1 MFLFD
6 NLKKAYSKEHLSARE
21 AQYLAHIY
29 SWGPVVFQVARL
41 MNKYGI
47 FEMLNKAEEG
57 LTQEQVC
64 DKTKLSPYAVKCLL
78 ESALTMH
85 TVLLNPDTK
94 KFT

>member
-6 NLKKAYSKEHLSARE
+6 NLKKAYSKEQLSACE

-47 FEMLNKAEEG
+47 YEML
-57 LTQEQVC
+57 
-64 DKTKLSPYAVKCLL
+64 LL
-78 ESALTMH
+78 
-85 TVLLNPDTK
+85 
-94 KFT
+94 